1 MFIIDKK
8 FKMIFLI
15 MLLMILATR
24 YVFLVNQE
32 KSVNKVLI
40 TYASSFETANILNE
54 IDSAVSSVKS
64 SEDIIKTAK
73 ELEVKKTTRRRSK
86 KEKRKHTSK
95 NSY

>member
-8 FKMIFLI
+8 FKIIFLI

-40 TYASSFETANILNE
+40 TYASNFEEANILNE
-54 IDSAVSSVKS
+54 IDNVVSSVES
-64 SEDIIKTAK
+64 SEDIVKSAK
-73 ELEVKKTTRRRSK
+73 ELELKKQ
-86 KEKRKHTSK
+86 
-95 NSY
+95 